1 MIRTL
6 ATALFLLATVLVHGQ
21 TRVKLTNITINEKD
35 QVRTGEDAMAYL
47 VKAEGNDRVVLYDQ
61 NGTTLKT
68 QVRVRTHDS
77 NRSSLKEGA
86 VYLTFELRLSVDGK
100 EDRRTVQKVFYAEQE
115 RKTTITEKYTFK
127 QGIDMRVITVKFDA
141 TLE

>member
-1 MIRTL
+1 M
-6 ATALFLLATVLVHGQ
+6 
-21 TRVKLTNITINEKD
+21 
-35 QVRTGEDAMAYL
+35 
-47 VKAEGNDRVVLYDQ
+47 
-61 NGTTLKT
+61 
-68 QVRVRTHDS
+68 
-77 NRSSLKEGA
+77 
-86 VYLTFELRLSVDGK
+86 DGK